1 MKTNRVSDDIIELLL
16 TSLSVIVIW
25 NRLNVYAFS
34 KFISWSPNIQCD
46 GTWRWGLCYI
56 IQFRWDHE
64 GGTTWWDQCPYNNG
78 EEKKPE
84 CSLLAMWGH
93 KEKAAFCK
101 SGRSPDQESNLPAPI
116 ILDFPA
122 SRTMRIK
129 CLLFKT
135 RCLCYCYIS
144 PSRLMHRV
152 KVRLKSPYLL
162 FIEEPVGK
170 WYIGYLGFTLK
181 Y

>member
-116 ILDFPA
+116 SWTSQPPELWELNA
-122 SRTMRIK
+122 C
-129 CLLFKT
+129 CL
-135 RCLCYCYIS
+135 RHAVYVIVIS
-144 PSRLMHRV
+144 
-152 KVRLKSPYLL
+152 VRAD
-162 FIEEPVGK
+162 
-170 WYIGYLGFTLK
+170 
-181 Y
+181 